1 MNQKQTFGAELSQ
14 KRSKLA
20 NQIEMAASEDRVVD

>member
-20 NQIEMAASEDRVVD
+20 NQIEMAASGDGS